1 MTAIPTMDSQSARY
15 RMVAKDIVGRGVV
28 DRKVIAA
35 MASVPREDFVPP
47 GLIQEAYADN
57 PLPIGHGQTISQPY
71 IVAAML
77 EALELEGGERVL
89 EVGTGSGYAA
99 AVLSEIAGEVFTIE
113 RNQRLAESAA
123 ARLREGGY
131 DNVEVRFGD
140 GTLGWPEHAPFDG
153 IVVAAGAPSVPEALR
168 DQLKVGGHLIVP
180 VGPYHEPQ
188 ALVRETRRPDGTF
201 DRQELG
207 VVRFVPLLGGADG

>member
-1 MTAIPTMDSQSARY
+1 MTMIPTRDAESARY
-15 RMVAKDIVGRGVV
+15 RMVARDIVGRGVT
-28 DRKVIAA
+28 DQRVIAA

-47 GLIQEAYADN
+47 SLIHEAYSDN

-71 IVAAML
+71 IVAAMI
-77 EALELEGGERVL
+77 EALELDGGRVL

-99 AVLSEIAGEVFTIE
+99 AVLAEIADEVFTIE
-113 RNQRLAESAA
+113 RNQSLAESARD
-123 ARLREGGY
+123 RLEAGGY

-140 GTLGWPEHAPFDG
+140 GTLGWPEQAPFDG
-153 IVVAAGAPSVPEALR
+153 IVVAAGGPSVPQALR
-168 DQLKVGGHLIVP
+168 DQLEVGGHLVVP

-201 DRQELG
+201 EREELG
-207 VVRFVPLLGGADG
+207 VVRFVPLLEGRDD